1 MQIAAQHLGEIV
13 EAVKRLEGEGPDSEK
28 RRFSRFTVVTKV
40 HVFTPSTGR
49 TYTALTRDLSMEGMG
64 LMQATPMA
72 RGEQIAVSLP
82 RGKAGSLVAQ
92 CTVMHARELADGI
105 WGIGALFVSATPQGP
120 KGPVDAKS
128 DPNEAQRIAAKML
141 D

>member
-1 MQIAAQHLGEIV
+1 MQIAAQHLGEVV
-13 EAVKRLEGEGPDSEK
+13 EAMKRMESGGGASEK
-28 RRFSRFTVVTKV
+28 RRFARFTVVTRV
-40 HVFTPSTGR
+40 GVFTPSTGR

-64 LMQATPMA
+64 LMQAVPME

-82 RGKAGSLVAQ
+82 RGKQGTLVAQ

-105 WGIGALFVSATPQGP
+105 WGIGALFVSTTPHGP
-120 KGPVDAKS
+120 KGVDQPA
-128 DPNEAQRIAAKML
+128 DQTEAQRIASKML